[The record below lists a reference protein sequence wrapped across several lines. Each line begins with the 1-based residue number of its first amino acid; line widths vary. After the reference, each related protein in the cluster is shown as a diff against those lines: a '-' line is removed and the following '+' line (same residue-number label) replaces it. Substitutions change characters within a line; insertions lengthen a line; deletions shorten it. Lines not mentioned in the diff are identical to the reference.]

1 MRMHDRRIKVKVSA
15 NPYKSAGLKV
25 HVIDAQAGANLRL
38 LPGRGR
44 VRPVFESA
52 QMCIRDRHRVVQK
65 RGRFDTGYFVA
76 ADDYEARYDQA
87 KRKTLTKACNSIG
100 GGS

>member
-1 MRMHDRRIKVKVSA
+1 MASRKVRLKKFKWSPAGYTQVKDGGKTQAILASKAARVKASA
-15 NPYKSAGLKV
+15 
-25 HVIDAQAGANLRL
+25 DAMSKG
-38 LPGRGR
+38 
-44 VRPVFESA
+44 S
-52 QMCIRDRHRVVQK
+52 HRVVQK